1 MDLFDVLT
9 LIGGLCLFLFGMNV
23 MGEALESRAGNKLRT
38 LLSKMTTGKFAVL
51 GASCARFLCGAG
63 ALQLERGTAR
73 TVILA
78 VVFAGL
84 LTIAGVQTFRRMK
97 NKE

>member
-1 MDLFDVLT
+1 
-9 LIGGLCLFLFGMNV
+9 MNKTPVKIAV
-23 MGEALESRAGNKLRT
+23 M
-38 LLSKMTTGKFAVL
+38 
-51 GASCARFLCGAG
+51 GASCALFLWGAG
-63 ALQLERGTAR
+63 ARQLARGTAR

>member
-1 MDLFDVLT
+1 M
-9 LIGGLCLFLFGMNV
+9 
-23 MGEALESRAGNKLRT
+23 K
-38 LLSKMTTGKFAVL
+38 KTTGKIVVM
-51 GASCARFLCGAG
+51 GASFAFFLCGVG

-78 VVFAGL
+78 LVFAGL
-84 LTIAGVQTFRRMK
+84 LTIAGVQTFWRMK

>member
-1 MDLFDVLT
+1 M
-9 LIGGLCLFLFGMNV
+9 
-23 MGEALESRAGNKLRT
+23 K
-38 LLSKMTTGKFAVL
+38 KTTGKIAVM
-51 GASCARFLCGAG
+51 GASFALFLCGAG

-84 LTIAGVQTFRRMK
+84 LTIAGVQTFRRM
-97 NKE
+97 

>member
-1 MDLFDVLT
+1 M
-9 LIGGLCLFLFGMNV
+9 
-23 MGEALESRAGNKLRT
+23 K
-38 LLSKMTTGKFAVL
+38 KTTGKIAVM
-51 GASCARFLCGAG
+51 GASFALFLCGAG
-63 ALQLERGTAR
+63 ALERGTAR
-73 TVILA
+73 SVIRA

>member
-1 MDLFDVLT
+1 
-9 LIGGLCLFLFGMNV
+9 MNTPTGKIVV
-23 MGEALESRAGNKLRT
+23 MGASFAL
-38 LLSKMTTGKFAVL
+38 
-51 GASCARFLCGAG
+51 FLCGVG

-78 VVFAGL
+78 LVFAGL

>member
-1 MDLFDVLT
+1 MKELYEKNELTFALVWIAIYCVLQS
-9 LIGGLCLFLFGMNV
+9 LANPLNQMIGIAYAASAVFG
-23 MGEALESRAGNKLRT
+23 
-38 LLSKMTTGKFAVL
+38 VL
-51 GASCARFLCGAG
+51 
-63 ALQLERGTAR
+63 Q

>member
-1 MDLFDVLT
+1 M
-9 LIGGLCLFLFGMNV
+9 
-23 MGEALESRAGNKLRT
+23 K
-38 LLSKMTTGKFAVL
+38 KTTGKIAVM
-51 GASCARFLCGAG
+51 GASFALFLW

>member
-1 MDLFDVLT
+1 M
-9 LIGGLCLFLFGMNV
+9 
-23 MGEALESRAGNKLRT
+23 EK
-38 LLSKMTTGKFAVL
+38 TTGKIAVM
-51 GASCARFLCGAG
+51 GASFALFLCGAG
-63 ALQLERGTAR
+63 AQ

-78 VVFAGL
+78 VVFAGV

>member
-1 MDLFDVLT
+1 M
-9 LIGGLCLFLFGMNV
+9 
-23 MGEALESRAGNKLRT
+23 K
-38 LLSKMTTGKFAVL
+38 KTTGKIAVM
-51 GASCARFLCGAG
+51 GASFALFLCGA
-63 ALQLERGTAR
+63 
-73 TVILA
+73 VILA

>member
-1 MDLFDVLT
+1 M
-9 LIGGLCLFLFGMNV
+9 
-23 MGEALESRAGNKLRT
+23 K
-38 LLSKMTTGKFAVL
+38 KTTGKIAVM
-51 GASCARFLCGAG
+51 GASFALFLCGAG

-78 VVFAGL
+78 GL

>member
-1 MDLFDVLT
+1 M
-9 LIGGLCLFLFGMNV
+9 
-23 MGEALESRAGNKLRT
+23 R
-38 LLSKMTTGKFAVL
+38 
-51 GASCARFLCGAG
+51 GASFALVRCGAG
-63 ALQLERGTAR
+63 ALQLERGTAQ

>member
-1 MDLFDVLT
+1 M
-9 LIGGLCLFLFGMNV
+9 
-23 MGEALESRAGNKLRT
+23 K
-38 LLSKMTTGKFAVL
+38 KTTGKIAVM
-51 GASCARFLCGAG
+51 GASFALFLCGAG
-63 ALQLERGTAR
+63 ALQLER

>member
-1 MDLFDVLT
+1 M
-9 LIGGLCLFLFGMNV
+9 
-23 MGEALESRAGNKLRT
+23 K
-38 LLSKMTTGKFAVL
+38 KTTGKIAVM
-51 GASCARFLCGAG
+51 GASGAVEVLYG
-63 ALQLERGTAR
+63 KELQLERGTAR

>member
-1 MDLFDVLT
+1 
-9 LIGGLCLFLFGMNV
+9 
-23 MGEALESRAGNKLRT
+23 
-38 LLSKMTTGKFAVL
+38 
-51 GASCARFLCGAG
+51 
-63 ALQLERGTAR
+63 
-73 TVILA
+73 

>member
-1 MDLFDVLT
+1 M
-9 LIGGLCLFLFGMNV
+9 
-23 MGEALESRAGNKLRT
+23 K
-38 LLSKMTTGKFAVL
+38 KTTGKIAAM
-51 GASCARFLCGAG
+51 GASFAHHGLRRA
-63 ALQLERGTAR
+63 ALQLERGTAQ